1 MNKLQVD
8 EKWTVYIVSNYVP
21 TKYLLIKGKKKKSIQ
36 WRNLADTVLIG

>member
-21 TKYLLIKGKKKKSIQ
+21 TKYLLIKGKKKKVYSGETWQ
-36 WRNLADTVLIG
+36 TPS